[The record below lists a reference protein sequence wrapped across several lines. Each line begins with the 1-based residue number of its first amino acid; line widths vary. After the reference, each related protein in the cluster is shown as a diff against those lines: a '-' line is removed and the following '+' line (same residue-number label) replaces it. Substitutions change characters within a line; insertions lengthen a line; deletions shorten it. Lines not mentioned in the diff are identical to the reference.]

1 MKKVSRILALSLAV
15 LTVGSIMAG
24 CKSSTTAGTSSSEAS
39 NKPVTLRFSWWG
51 SDSRHKAT
59 LKVIDAYKKVAPNV
73 TIEAEY
79 QGWDG
84 YENKKVTELAG
95 GQQPDILQA
104 STTDIVTW
112 GTKYNVFVNLSKQ
125 TIFDL
130 KQFDQTFLKSFGT
143 VKGNIIGVPTGE
155 NSYNLFVNKNVIE
168 KAGVT
173 VPENMT
179 WDDFM
184 ALGKKIHSA
193 NPDLYLITNNDDG
206 WNHMLRSYMRQL
218 TGKWPIDNNY
228 TVTTDKK
235 SLTTVF
241 TFLQDCYTSGVAEP
255 MASVYPYYTNM
266 GQDKKWLSNQIAF
279 CYSASSAI
287 DNMRK
292 SVPNLDVVNIPIVK
306 GTKTTGVITQPSQI
320 LAVSNNKNKNESLKF
335 MQYFFADKDSILAL
349 NTQRGVPATKAGRD
363 LLTQNNLLD
372 ALINKA
378 VSSASKVSDTAYPS
392 VSESPQVYNVCF
404 PLIQQV
410 CYKKI
415 TPAEAAQQY
424 ITQNQS
430 AVNAVKQQG

>member
-1 MKKVSRILALSLAV
+1 
-15 LTVGSIMAG
+15 
-24 CKSSTTAGTSSSEAS
+24 
-39 NKPVTLRFSWWG
+39 
-51 SDSRHKAT
+51 
-59 LKVIDAYKKVAPNV
+59 
-73 TIEAEY
+73 
-79 QGWDG
+79 
-84 YENKKVTELAG
+84 
-95 GQQPDILQA
+95 
-104 STTDIVTW
+104 
-112 GTKYNVFVNLSKQ
+112 
-125 TIFDL
+125 
-130 KQFDQTFLKSFGT
+130 
-143 VKGNIIGVPTGE
+143 
-155 NSYNLFVNKNVIE
+155 
-168 KAGVT
+168 
-173 VPENMT
+173 
-179 WDDFM
+179 
-184 ALGKKIHSA
+184 
-193 NPDLYLITNNDDG
+193 
-206 WNHMLRSYMRQL
+206 
-218 TGKWPIDNNY
+218 
-228 TVTTDKK
+228 
-235 SLTTVF
+235 
-241 TFLQDCYTSGVAEP
+241 
-255 MASVYPYYTNM
+255 M